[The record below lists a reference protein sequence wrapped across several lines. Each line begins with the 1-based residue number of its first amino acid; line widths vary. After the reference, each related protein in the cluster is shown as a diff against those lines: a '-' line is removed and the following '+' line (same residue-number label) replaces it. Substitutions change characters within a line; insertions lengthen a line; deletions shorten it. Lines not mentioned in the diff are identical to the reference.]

1 MSSHEREGAMMTGAT
16 SGIGR
21 AIAIRLAKRGAAVAV
36 LGRNIEAARQVATEV
51 TNAGGV
57 AFVAQTDVTD
67 VNQVEDAVGKFV
79 AAHGGVDTAVAS
91 AGIALTGGV
100 PGCEFSDLE
109 PVCGT
114 QLDRTGY
121 FAPVTLS

>member
-79 AAHGGVDTAVAS
+79 AAHGGVDTAVS
-91 AGIALTGGV
+91 PAGDAPTGG
-100 PGCEFSDLE
+100 GTECHFGALE
-109 PVCGT
+109 PAYVRH
-114 QLDRTGY
+114 LRRTVPSLLV
-121 FAPVTLS
+121 PVT